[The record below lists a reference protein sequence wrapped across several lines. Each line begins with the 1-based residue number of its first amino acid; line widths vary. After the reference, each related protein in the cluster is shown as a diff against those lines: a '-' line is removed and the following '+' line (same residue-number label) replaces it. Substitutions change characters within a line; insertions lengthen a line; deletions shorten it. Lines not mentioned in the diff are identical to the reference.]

1 MIQVLIFISLLY
13 SSFAIFAVE
22 SSNHDTLV
30 VIEKEDDLFLVGKQT
45 LFLEDKENYLNIDD
59 ILKIE
64 NQKKFQLNDGEIF
77 AFIGHNGA
85 GKTTTIKSI
94 VGILDFEQGDILIN
108 KKSIKKQPI
117 EKQKEYIEWKSNLI
131 KPFLSNIGVQKFDN
145 HGFAGYRFKTKTFR
159 YFTKCFITF
168 F

>member
-22 SSNHDTLV
+22 NSNHDALV

-77 AFIGHNGA
+77 VRRPTANGFWLKLNIENHT
-85 GKTTTIKSI
+85 GKEIWLELGST
-94 VGILDFEQGDILIN
+94 
-108 KKSIKKQPI
+108 
-117 EKQKEYIEWKSNLI
+117 
-131 KPFLSNIGVQKFDN
+131 FLW
-145 HGFAGYRFKTKTFR
+145 
-159 YFTKCFITF
+159 ITMSRLMANTY
-168 F
+168 